1 MSRVYVSPA
10 EAISTDYDQHIG
22 NRGIGIFQICP
33 QARDE
38 RMSVLS
44 NDSKKRYIEKNP
56 FKITYDIWFQD
67 ASVLWEKQ
75 TKNSE
80 TLFSVWT

>member
-1 MSRVYVSPA
+1 MSERTHGVSRVYVSPA

-44 NDSKKRYIEKNP
+44 NDSKKNVEA
-56 FKITYDIWFQD
+56 FSHT
-67 ASVLWEKQ
+67 LH
-75 TKNSE
+75 TK
-80 TLFSVWT
+80 L